1 VEEEETWRT
10 KTPSKKENE
19 QEKRLATIEKKALVG
34 SLTTALS
41 KQKNQCN
48 QVIAKAGKALDL
60 SNKAME
66 TLALHISTLDEEIG
80 NFELIANSN
89 TDARKDLEAQVNKIS
104 EYITSNLVN
113 IPKGQLAELKAL
125 IAQTAHGRKS
135 VSTAWT
141 TAKMRWR

>member
-1 VEEEETWRT
+1 
-10 KTPSKKENE
+10 
-19 QEKRLATIEKKALVG
+19 
-34 SLTTALS
+34 
-41 KQKNQCN
+41 
-48 QVIAKAGKALDL
+48 VIAKAGKALDL